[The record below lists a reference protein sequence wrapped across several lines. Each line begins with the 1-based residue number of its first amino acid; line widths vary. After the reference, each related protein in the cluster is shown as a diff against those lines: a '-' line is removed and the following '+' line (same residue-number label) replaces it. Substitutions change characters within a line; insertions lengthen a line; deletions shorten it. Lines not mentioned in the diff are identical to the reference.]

1 MPQKFI
7 SGSILLIAVL
17 LVQNLTFSQETAG
30 LTDNTYSSQNI
41 FSLENNNN
49 ADDNLYKRPKPVPPW
64 FARRIKVTAGLF
76 IPVNNTKIEVGNQS
90 GTFGTTIDFEDDLG
104 FRKSSS
110 TFLSDIQWR
119 ASRRSR
125 FDLSFFHLE
134 RTTSYQLKKEIEFGD
149 HTYPVDASVNSFFEN
164 NIYRFSYGYAFLL
177 NPKYEL
183 GLMIGAH
190 ILRSNVGISLI
201 GATAQLGYKDDFD
214 FTAPLPDLGIWGG
227 YAFTDKLALT
237 GNVSYLSLKI
247 NDVSGKIISYNLSVM
262 YEVIPNLD
270 LALGYTGLNFDVD
283 VQKKRLQGYFKWG
296 YNGPSLTVS
305 YAFGKR
311 HPFE

>member
-17 LVQNLTFSQETAG
+17 LIQNLTFSQETAS

-41 FSLENNNN
+41 FSLENNN